1 MKDFFDFVKNSPT
14 PFHATENIRRML
26 LDEGY
31 TELNESDEWAL
42 EPGGKYFTVRHGS
55 ALAAFRAVPEAKS
68 FMIAASHTDSP
79 ALKVKIS
86 EESIGGVTRLPVE
99 KYGGMIMYSWL
110 DRPLSVAG
118 RVAVRC
124 DGGISLRLVDLDR
137 DFMTV
142 PSIAVHLNRN
152 VNDGYKFNP
161 AKDTVP
167 LISSGISCGALRR
180 AVADRLGVTPQDIL
194 NHDLFAYVREEPR
207 TVGSDGSLI
216 LSPRLDDLEC
226 VWASYKAFV
235 SAQTADSVPVFAVF
249 DNEEV
254 GSASVSGADSSFL
267 PDVMLR
273 IAGTRERYIRM
284 LASSLAVS
292 ADNAHAKHPNAP
304 ELSDADNAPVL
315 GGGVVI
321 KYNAN
326 KRYATD
332 GVSAAVFEEICL
344 RANVKTQSYYNRAD
358 MPGGSTIGA
367 ILNTQLAVLTV
378 DIGLAQLAMH
388 SAVETA
394 DVRDL
399 PEMQRALKAFFET
412 ALELDGDNIRIRHK

>member
-1 MKDFFDFVKNSPT
+1 MKDFFEFIKKSPT
-14 PFHATENIRRML
+14 AFHATENIRQRL
-26 LDEGY
+26 LAEGY
-31 TELNESDEWAL
+31 TALDEREPWNL
-42 EPGGKYFTVRHGS
+42 EPNGKYFTVRHGS
-55 ALAAFRAVPEAKS
+55 ALAAFTAVPDAAS

-79 ALKVKIS
+79 AFKIKIS
-86 EESIGGVTRLPVE
+86 EESVGCLTRLPVE

-118 RVAVRC
+118 RAAVRC
-124 DGGISLRLVDLDR
+124 DGGVAVRLVDLDC

-142 PSIAVHLNRN
+142 PSIAVHLNRG

-161 AKDTVP
+161 AKDMIP
-167 LISSGISCGALRR
+167 LVSSSAEGGALRR
-180 AVADRLGVTPQDIL
+180 AVADRLGVEPQDIL

-207 TVGSDGSLI
+207 TVGADGSLV

-226 VWASYKAFV
+226 VFTSFNAFL
-235 SAQTADSVPVFAVF
+235 SARSPVATPVFAIF

-254 GSASVSGADSSFL
+254 GSASISGADSSFIS
-267 PDVMLR
+267 DVLFR
-273 IAGTRERYIRM
+273 IAGSKERYIGM

-292 ADNAHAKHPNAP
+292 ADNAHARHPNAP

-332 GVSAAVFEEICL
+332 GVSAAIFEEICR
-344 RANVKTQSYYNRAD
+344 RADVKTQSYCNRAD

-367 ILNTQLAVLTV
+367 ILNTQLAVLTA

-399 PEMQRALKAFFET
+399 SEMQRALTVFFES
-412 ALELDGDNIRIRHK
+412 ALEYDGEMIKIRHK